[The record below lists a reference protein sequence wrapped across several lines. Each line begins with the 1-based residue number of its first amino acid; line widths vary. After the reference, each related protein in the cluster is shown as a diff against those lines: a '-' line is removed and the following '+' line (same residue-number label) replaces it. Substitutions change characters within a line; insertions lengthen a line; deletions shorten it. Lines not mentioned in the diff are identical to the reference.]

1 MYHTSDGLTADC
13 KPVTSV
19 KIVRF
24 YHGAQIVQ
32 HTLKIEAYTVYVKI
46 VGLYCNFIYLH
57 LH

>member
-32 HTLKIEAYTVYVKI
+32 YTLKIEAYTVII
-46 VGLYCNFIYLH
+46 VVYTSFK
-57 LH
+57 